1 MQGRE
6 SEKRSNIQQ
15 FRMAMRNAK
24 RSTSCRTESKT
35 VKNEFRTLCEIS
47 ASLAK
52 PKLRKMNFAPC
63 VKFRKPCKNPPIQ
76 TSSEDVFSEDEWL
89 GFSFLG
95 LKEARWDYL
104 EWPILGKLFRLLGD
118 PLVIS
123 YEPLKDFA
131 TLRSRYNG
139 GQTGCAIPP
148 PQPSVNVEAQN
159 DEVGT
164 NIDLP
169 TDQFM
174 EHSTSSSRPQSL
186 MEKEITTAV
195 DASPQLGS

>member
-15 FRMAMRNAK
+15 FRMAMRNGK

-35 VKNEFRTLCEIS
+35 VKNEFRTL
-47 ASLAK
+47 
-52 PKLRKMNFAPC
+52 
-63 VKFRKPCKNPPIQ
+63 Q

-174 EHSTSSSRPQSL
+174 EHSTSSSRPQSS